1 MFIWIIITLP
11 DPVLNLTLVSS
22 KPGRGEKLKFSIK
35 RGSLFNELIAVTY
48 YLLFPNMMS
57 QFRGW
62 IPPVHF
68 SADTDAYCSFH
79 QSEKCQTFG
88 FIVISGLPNNEIPV
102 S

>member
-1 MFIWIIITLP
+1 MFIWIIITIP
-11 DPVLNLTLVSS
+11 DPLLNLTLVSS
-22 KPGRGEKLKFSIK
+22 KPGRGEKLKFFS
-35 RGSLFNELIAVTY
+35 VTY
-48 YLLFPNMMS
+48 YLLFPNMTS

-79 QSEKCQTFG
+79 QCEKCQTFG
-88 FIVISGLPNNEIPV
+88 YIVISGLPNNEIPV